1 MNGPVTTGSYF
12 HRVGG
17 KPLTCFPLLPHE
29 LHSVSPHRSLKRG
42 RIVSFTEQK
51 HQRSLI
57 ISDNMV
63 AEYILIFT
71 LTIGVKHSNK
81 TKCPPATGYT
91 RGSPFLQVKHPT
103 VSHSYDIE
111 SNKS

>member
-1 MNGPVTTGSYF
+1 
-12 HRVGG
+12 
-17 KPLTCFPLLPHE
+17 
-29 LHSVSPHRSLKRG
+29 
-42 RIVSFTEQK
+42 
-51 HQRSLI
+51 
-57 ISDNMV
+57 MV

-81 TKCPPATGYT
+81 AKCPPATGYT